1 MPQAAPHL
9 FQRAAEVAL
18 GISFNAQSQAPD
30 IPGVSSRAPAGDTKV
45 QGNGPATVKSNTSS
59 FGQSAE
65 TSSRIGFKGTEDLGG
80 GTSAFFTAEFGLNP
94 QEQDLSGNTNGGLR
108 NLQTFVG
115 LKKNGLGEASIG
127 TQYTPVFNQL
137 AATDVGQTNNMPG
150 SAIYPQNAVSSGNQG
165 TAGVSPYTGSASAQM
180 SNNSRGL
187 TVRTAN
193 TIRAKSDAF
202 AGFSAGASYT
212 QNASS
217 SDPAGSVT
225 ETANNYTG
233 WGVQADFTG
242 VKNLYIGAAMQQLK
256 SNNPSPTATLASP
269 APDTWDGA
277 TGGTNTQDNQTYAAA
292 TYDFGI
298 LKGFLQYVNRK
309 AESTIN
315 ANYFAKRTA
324 QQVGVRSYITP
335 TIEGWASWGNGK
347 LTQYGLSQPSANFTA
362 WQVGA
367 NYYLSKRTNL
377 YGIYGSNNLS
387 SSSASSSVPVNT
399 SAMAVGVRH
408 TF

>member
-1 MPQAAPHL
+1 MKKSLLAIAAMTA
-9 FQRAAEVAL
+9 FAGAAQ
-18 GISFNAQSQAPD
+18 AQSSVTVY
-30 IPGVSSRAPAGDTKV
+30 GVMDVGYINQKSDGSGAS
-45 QGNGPATVKSNTSS
+45 ATTAAKNSMIGT
-59 FGQSAE
+59 SAE
-65 TSSRIGFKGTEDLGG
+65 QTSRLGFKGTEDLGG
-80 GTSAFFTAEFGLNP
+80 GTSAFFTIETGLTP
-94 QEQDLSGNTNGGLR
+94 TASQFTNANNR
-108 NLQTFVG
+108 QSFVG
-115 LKKNGLGEASIG
+115 LKKTGLGEASLG

-150 SAIYPQNAVSSGNQG
+150 SAVYPQNAVSTDNQG
-165 TAGVSPYTGSASAQM
+165 TAPNAGGVSPYTGSAAAQM

-187 TVRTAN
+187 TVRTTN
-193 TIRAKSDAF
+193 TIRGKSDTF

-217 SDPAGSVT
+217 STPAGTT
-225 ETANNYTG
+225 ETANNFTG
-233 WGVQADFTG
+233 WGVQADYSG
-242 VKNLYIGAAMQQLK
+242 VKNLYVGAALQRLK
-256 SNNPSPTATLASP
+256 SSNPSPTATLTSP
-269 APDTWDGA
+269 APDTWGNA
-277 TGGTNTQDNQTYAAA
+277 QGGVNTQDNQSYAAA

-335 TIEGWASWGNGK
+335 TVEGWASWGNGK
-347 LTQYGLSQPSANFTA
+347 VTQYGLSTPSANFTA

-377 YGIYGSNNLS
+377 YGIYGTNNLS

>member
-1 MPQAAPHL
+1 MKKSLLAIAAMTA
-9 FQRAAEVAL
+9 FAGAAQ
-18 GISFNAQSQAPD
+18 AQSSVTVYGIMDVGYINQKSD
-30 IPGVSSRAPAGDTKV
+30 GSG
-45 QGNGPATVKSNTSS
+45 ATATTAARNSMIGT
-59 FGQSAE
+59 SAE
-65 TSSRIGFKGTEDLGG
+65 QTSRLGFRGTEDLGG
-80 GTSAFFTAEFGLNP
+80 GKAAFFTVETGLTP
-94 QEQDLSGNTNGGLR
+94 TSTNYSNINNR
-108 NLQTFVG
+108 QSFVG
-115 LKKNGLGEASIG
+115 VSSKGLGQASIG

-165 TAGVSPYTGSASAQM
+165 TAGVSPYTGNASGM
-180 SNNSRGL
+180 SNNSDGL

-193 TIRAKSDAF
+193 TIRGKSDNF

-217 SDPAGSVT
+217 SDPAGAVT

-256 SNNPSPTATLASP
+256 SNNPSPTATLTSP
-269 APDTWDGA
+269 APDTWGNA
-277 TGGTNTQDNQTYAAA
+277 QGGTNTQDNQTYAAA

-347 LTQYGLSQPSANFTA
+347 LTQYGLSSPSANFTA

-377 YGIYGSNNLS
+377 YGIYGTNNLS

>member
-1 MPQAAPHL
+1 MI
-9 FQRAAEVAL
+9 
-18 GISFNAQSQAPD
+18 G
-30 IPGVSSRAPAGDTKV
+30 T
-45 QGNGPATVKSNTSS
+45 
-59 FGQSAE
+59 SAE
-65 TSSRIGFKGTEDLGG
+65 QTSRLGFRGTEDLGG
-80 GTSAFFTAEFGLNP
+80 GKSAFFTVETGLTP
-94 QEQDLSGNTNGGLR
+94 TSTNFSNINNR
-108 NLQTFVG
+108 QSFVG
-115 LKKNGLGEASIG
+115 VSSKGLGQASIG

-165 TAGVSPYTGSASAQM
+165 NAGVSPYTGNASGM
-180 SNNSRGL
+180 SNNSDGL
-187 TVRTAN
+187 TVRTSN
-193 TIRAKSDAF
+193 TIRAKSDNF

-212 QNASS
+212 QYASS
-217 SDPAGSVT
+217 STPTTTGPT
-225 ETANNYTG
+225 ENNYTG
-233 WGVQADFTG
+233 WGLQADYTG
-242 VKNLYIGAAMQQLK
+242 IKNLYIGGAMQQLK
-256 SNNPSPTATLASP
+256 SNNISPTRSITSP
-269 APDTWDGA
+269 TPAVWSA
-277 TGGTNTQDNQTYAAA
+277 AAGGTNTQDNQSYAAA

-309 AESTIN
+309 DESTVN

-347 LTQYGLSQPSANFTA
+347 LTQYGLSSPSANFTA

-377 YGIYGSNNLS
+377 YGIYGANNLAS
-387 SSSASSSVPVNT
+387 SSSSSNLPVNT
-399 SAMAVGVRH
+399 AAMALGVRH

>member
-1 MPQAAPHL
+1 MKKSLLAIAAMTA
-9 FQRAAEVAL
+9 FAGAAQ
-18 GISFNAQSQAPD
+18 AQSS
-30 IPGVSSRAPAGDTKV
+30 V
-45 QGNGPATVKSNTSS
+45 TVYGIMDVGYINQKSDGSGAAANTAARNSMI
-59 FGQSAE
+59 GTSAE
-65 TSSRIGFKGTEDLGG
+65 QTSRLGFRGTEDLGG
-80 GTSAFFTAEFGLNP
+80 GKSAFFTIETGLTP
-94 QEQDLSGNTNGGLR
+94 TSTNFSNINNR
-108 NLQTFVG
+108 QSFVG
-115 LKKNGLGEASIG
+115 VSSKGLGQASIG

-193 TIRAKSDAF
+193 TIRAKSDNF

-217 SDPAGSVT
+217 SDPAGAVT

-242 VKNLYIGAAMQQLK
+242 VKHLYIGAAMQQLK
-256 SNNPSPTATLASP
+256 SNNPSPTTTLTSP

-347 LTQYGLSQPSANFTA
+347 VTQYGLSSPSANFTA

-377 YGIYGSNNLS
+377 YGIYGTNNLS

>member
-1 MPQAAPHL
+1 MKKSLLAIAAMTA
-9 FQRAAEVAL
+9 FAGAAQ
-18 GISFNAQSQAPD
+18 AQSSVTVYGIMDVGYINQKSDGSEA
-30 IPGVSSRAPAGDTKV
+30 V
-45 QGNGPATVKSNTSS
+45 ATTAAKNSMIGT
-59 FGQSAE
+59 SAE
-65 TSSRIGFKGTEDLGG
+65 QTSRLGFRGTEDLGG
-80 GTSAFFTAEFGLNP
+80 GKSAFFTIETGLTP
-94 QEQDLSGNTNGGLR
+94 TSTNFSSINNR
-108 NLQTFVG
+108 QSFVG
-115 LKKNGLGEASIG
+115 VSSKGLGQASIG

-150 SAIYPQNAVSSGNQG
+150 SAVYPQSAVANTTLGNSTNA
-165 TAGVSPYTGSASAQM
+165 AGVSPYTGNASGM
-180 SNNSRGL
+180 SNNSRGV
-187 TVRTAN
+187 TVRTTN
-193 TIRAKSDAF
+193 TIRAKSDTF

-217 SDPAGSVT
+217 SDPAATT

-233 WGVQADFTG
+233 WGVQADYTG
-242 VKNLYIGAAMQQLK
+242 IKNLYIGAALQQLK
-256 SNNPSPTATLASP
+256 SNNPSPTASLTSP
-269 APDTWDGA
+269 TPDTWGNA
-277 TGGTNTQDNQTYAAA
+277 QGGTNTQDNQTYAAA

-335 TIEGWASWGNGK
+335 TVEGWASWGNGK

-377 YGIYGSNNLS
+377 YGIYGTNNLS
-387 SSSASSSVPVNT
+387 SSSASSGVSVNT

>member
-1 MPQAAPHL
+1 MKKSLLAIAAMTA
-9 FQRAAEVAL
+9 FAGAAQ
-18 GISFNAQSQAPD
+18 AQSSVTVYGIMDVGYINQKSD
-30 IPGVSSRAPAGDTKV
+30 GSGTS
-45 QGNGPATVKSNTSS
+45 ATTAARNSMIGT
-59 FGQSAE
+59 SAE
-65 TSSRIGFKGTEDLGG
+65 QTSRLGFKGTEDMGG
-80 GTSAFFTAEFGLNP
+80 GTSAFFTIETGLTP
-94 QEQDLSGNTNGGLR
+94 TSTNFSNVNNR
-108 NLQTFVG
+108 QSFVG
-115 LKKNGLGEASIG
+115 LKKTGLGEASIG

-137 AATDVGQTNNMPG
+137 AATDVGQTNNVPG
-150 SAIYPQNAVSSGNQG
+150 SAIYPQNAVSASNQG
-165 TAGVSPYTGSASAQM
+165 TAGVSPYTANASGL
-180 SNNSRGL
+180 SNNSDGL

-193 TIRAKSDAF
+193 TIRGKSDNF

-212 QNASS
+212 QNATSS
-217 SDPAGSVT
+217 TPAGTT

-233 WGVQADFTG
+233 WGLQADYTG
-242 VKNLYIGAAMQQLK
+242 IKNLYIGAAMQQLK
-256 SNNPSPTATLASP
+256 SNNPSPTRTLTSP
-269 APDTWDGA
+269 APAAWSGA

-309 AESTIN
+309 DESTIN

-335 TIEGWASWGNGK
+335 TVEGWASWGNGK
-347 LTQYGLSQPSANFTA
+347 LTQYGLSTPSANFTA

-377 YGIYGSNNLS
+377 YGIYGANNLS
-387 SSSASSSVPVNT
+387 SSSASSNVPVNT
-399 SAMAVGVRH
+399 AAMAFGVRH

>member
-1 MPQAAPHL
+1 MKKSLLAIAAMTA
-9 FQRAAEVAL
+9 FAGAAQ
-18 GISFNAQSQAPD
+18 AQSSVTVYGIMDVGYVNQKSDGSGA
-30 IPGVSSRAPAGDTKV
+30 A
-45 QGNGPATVKSNTSS
+45 ATTAARNSQIGT
-59 FGQSAE
+59 SAE
-65 TSSRIGFKGTEDLGG
+65 QTSRLGFKGTEDLGG
-80 GTSAFFTAEFGLNP
+80 GTSAFFTVETGLTP
-94 QEQDLSGNTNGGLR
+94 TATNASDWNNR
-108 NLQTFVG
+108 QSFVG

-150 SAIYPQNAVSSGNQG
+150 SAVYPQSVVASTAQGASANA
-165 TAGVSPYTGSASAQM
+165 AGVSPYTGSASAQM

-187 TVRTAN
+187 TVRTTN
-193 TIRAKSDAF
+193 TIRAKSDTV

-217 SDPAGSVT
+217 SDPAGAVT

-256 SNNPSPTATLASP
+256 SNNPSPTATLTSP
-269 APDTWDGA
+269 APDTWGNA
-277 TGGTNTQDNQTYAAA
+277 QGGTNTQDNQTYAAA

-335 TIEGWASWGNGK
+335 TVEGWASWGNGK
-347 LTQYGLSQPSANFTA
+347 VTQYGLSPPSANFTA

-377 YGIYGSNNLS
+377 YGIYGSNNVAS
-387 SSSASSSVPVNT
+387 SSSSSNVPVNT